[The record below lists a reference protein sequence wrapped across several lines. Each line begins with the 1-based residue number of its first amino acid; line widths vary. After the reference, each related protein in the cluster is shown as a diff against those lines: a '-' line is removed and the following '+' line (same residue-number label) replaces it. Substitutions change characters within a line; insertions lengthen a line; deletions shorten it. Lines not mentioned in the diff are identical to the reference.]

1 MPFDVRA
8 SVASCRAPNAE
19 RRTPNA
25 ERVEDAVPDIMLDLG
40 RLRAT
45 GEGLR
50 ASIREFENATN
61 TADGLEQA
69 VGRPDDRTRLRDRAH
84 AFEGDWNDRRA
95 ILIENLAKVQEQL
108 EAIVDGWTDWD
119 VDTAS
124 ELTCGPAAGPQ
135 PEPVLR

>member
-1 MPFDVRA
+1 MRFDVRT
-8 SVASCRAPNAE
+8 SVASCRA
-19 RRTPNA
+19 PNA

-84 AFEGDWNDRRA
+84 DFEGDWNDRRA
-95 ILIENLAKVQEQL
+95 ILTENLAKVQEQL
-108 EAIVDGWTDWD
+108 EAIVDGWSDWD
-119 VDTAS
+119 VETAS
-124 ELTCGPAAGPQ
+124 QMTCGPGPAAGPQ
-135 PEPVLR
+135 REAVLR